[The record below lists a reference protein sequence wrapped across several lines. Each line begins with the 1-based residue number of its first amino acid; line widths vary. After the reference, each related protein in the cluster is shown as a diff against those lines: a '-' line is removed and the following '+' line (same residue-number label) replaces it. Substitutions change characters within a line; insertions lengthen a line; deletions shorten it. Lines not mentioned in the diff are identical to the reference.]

1 MKTLEKKDE
10 SIVKDNDKTVKS
22 KFRFAWFEKKMSWTL
37 KNENIRKIDTTG
49 KAFFAMMSG
58 IMDREVVV
66 HWLITCQQLSI
77 LYTVKIRFSCTE
89 TITHYLFPSLLV
101 FWKYQNAGAF
111 GGFTP
116 WSTT

>member
-1 MKTLEKKDE
+1 MHYNLLEKKDE

-37 KNENIRKIDTTG
+37 KNENMRKIDTTG

-66 HWLITCQQLSI
+66 HCIFYDWFI
-77 LYTVKIRFSCTE
+77 LF
-89 TITHYLFPSLLV
+89 L
-101 FWKYQNAGAF
+101 
-111 GGFTP
+111 
-116 WSTT
+116 